1 LRDRKSKSSFR
12 RIVLNQRHA
21 QRTVCA
27 TGNTMGAPAT
37 QWSISDTD
45 ESLELQTMGGTLRF
59 GSKTALRHHLE
70 STAAK
75 TPREGLRVVGRSN
88 KPLNDAAEPAPQAC
102 DDNRLGNAAEVVAE
116 PCDDILAAG
125 ATSIADIDKLIGEL
139 QAARD
144 YLQAEGERV
153 RRLIDRYA
161 QLAQT
166 ASASTKIIADSIGE
180 WHNPERLSPAP
191 SLSSSP

>member
-1 LRDRKSKSSFR
+1 
-12 RIVLNQRHA
+12 
-21 QRTVCA
+21 
-27 TGNTMGAPAT
+27 MGALAT

-59 GSKTALRHHLE
+59 GSKSALCNHLE
-70 STAAK
+70 SIAAK
-75 TPREGLRVVGRSN
+75 TPRSGIRALG
-88 KPLNDAAEPAPQAC
+88 PINDAAEPAPEPC
-102 DDNRLGNAAEVVAE
+102 DDNRMVNAAEVVAE

-125 ATSIADIDKLIGEL
+125 ATAIADIDNLMEDL

-153 RRLIDRYA
+153 RRLTARYA
-161 QLAQT
+161 HLAQT
-166 ASASTKIIADSIGE
+166 ASASAKIIADSIGK

-191 SLSSSP
+191 SLSLVRDDEVQPEPNEG